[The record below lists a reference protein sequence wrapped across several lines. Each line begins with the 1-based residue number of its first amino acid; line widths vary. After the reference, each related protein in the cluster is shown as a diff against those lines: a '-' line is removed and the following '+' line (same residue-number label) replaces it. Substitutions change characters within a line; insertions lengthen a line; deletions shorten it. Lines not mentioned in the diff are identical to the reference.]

1 MGNCQGKIPYMPRRV
16 ILLDPKTVNQIAA
29 GEVVERPAS
38 VIKELIENS
47 LDAQATRIEIQI
59 SQSGKKSIVVSD
71 NGVGMCPEDAE
82 QALERHATSKIRS
95 PSDLQRVSTLG
106 FRGEALPSIASV
118 SKMTLST
125 GEGDG
130 SRFQMV
136 VEYGEKKTSEFIS
149 GPRGTEVSIEG
160 LFQNTPARLKFLKSD
175 LAEMQANHEVVTR
188 YMMAHPFVAFRFCA
202 DEQVVLQT
210 DGSGGLL
217 NVLIEVLGLELAK
230 TLAEVDTVFS
240 GMRIRGFVSPPYV
253 NRPTRSQQW
262 VFVNGR
268 PVRSKVLYAAI
279 DAAYR
284 SLTPEKRYAV
294 CVLSMDVDPAGIDVN
309 VSPTKSE
316 IKFQNEGVVFDAIRL
331 AIKTGLES
339 HGLMPS
345 AAPIVSVPPFVH
357 ATGPQSVG
365 GDNDSLA
372 KNLFATTTYSPE
384 MSQRFPFI
392 ELLDDLR
399 VLGQIAATFIVAST
413 RKGLVVIDQHVAHE
427 RVLYEVLCGLKGG
440 GAIETQSLVTPE
452 SVEFDRSV
460 SLTLSERL
468 EELASV
474 GFRLEPFG
482 KTNFLIRSVPAVV
495 ASKDY
500 RRILQEVVEEIASN
514 GHAKV
519 KDARHKIWITSA
531 CRMAVKAGELL
542 QLAEMEQ
549 LIRDLAETENPYLCP
564 HGRPIT
570 LTLTLDELMRRFGR
584 A

>member
-1 MGNCQGKIPYMPRRV
+1 M
-16 ILLDPKTVNQIAA
+16 VNQIAA

-38 VIKELIENS
+38 VIKELIENA
-47 LDAQATRIEIQI
+47 LDAQATRIEIGI
-59 SQSGKKSIVVSD
+59 SESGKRSIIVSD
-71 NGVGMCPEDAE
+71 DGEGMCPEDAE
-82 QALERHATSKIRS
+82 QALRRHATSKIRS
-95 PSDLQRVSTLG
+95 LSDLQRVSTLG

-118 SKMTLST
+118 SKMTLCT

-130 SRFQMV
+130 SRIRLV
-136 VEYGEKKTSEFIS
+136 IEYGEKKLSEFIS
-149 GPRGTEVSIEG
+149 GPRGTEIAVEG

-175 LAEMQANHEVVTR
+175 LTEMQASQEVVMR
-188 YMMAHPFVAFRFCA
+188 YAMAHPHVAFRFRV
-202 DEQVVLQT
+202 DHQVVLRT
-210 DGSGGLL
+210 DGSGDLR
-217 NVLIEVLGLELAK
+217 NVLIEVLGLEL
-230 TLAEVDTVFS
+230 TRSLAEVDSIFS
-240 GMRIRGFVSPPYV
+240 GIRIRGFVSPPHV
-253 NRPTRSQQW
+253 TRPARAQQW

-268 PVRSKVLYAAI
+268 PVRSKGLYAAI

-294 CVLSMDVDPAGIDVN
+294 CVLSMNINPSEIDVN

-316 IKFQNEGVVFDAIRL
+316 IKFQNEGVVFDAMRL

-345 AAPIVSVPPFVH
+345 ASPVVSAPPFVPSGEFFFSG
-357 ATGPQSVG
+357 ANPNETTK
-365 GDNDSLA
+365 D
-372 KNLFATTTYSPE
+372 LFAALTYSPE
-384 MSQRFPFI
+384 LTQRFPFI

-427 RVLYEVLCGLKGG
+427 RVLYEALCGLKGG
-440 GAIETQSLVTPE
+440 GAIETQSLITPE
-452 SVEFDRSV
+452 SIEFDRSV
-460 SLTLSERL
+460 SMVLRDRL
-468 EELASV
+468 EELAGV

-482 KTNFLIRSVPAVV
+482 KTDFLIRSVPAVV
-495 ASKDY
+495 ANKDY
-500 RRILQEVVEEIASN
+500 RKILEEVVEEIASN
-514 GHAKV
+514 GHTKV